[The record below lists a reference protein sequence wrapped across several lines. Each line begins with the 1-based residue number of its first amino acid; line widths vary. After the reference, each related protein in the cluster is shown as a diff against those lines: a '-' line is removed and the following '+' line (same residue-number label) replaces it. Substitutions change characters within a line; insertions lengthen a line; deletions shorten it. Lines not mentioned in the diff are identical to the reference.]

1 MGVSWGGEWHGT
13 MPLACPCFPIA
24 CCFIHRKVNVT
35 SLETSRFLSRNQKG
49 VVVAVQVI
57 RDEGARRERESRLRP
72 ARWAISIIGVFN
84 NWRNV

>member
-1 MGVSWGGEWHGT
+1 MVPLGDDLQGGSNQGGKALSDIQV
-13 MPLACPCFPIA
+13 PSLRFRQLA
-24 CCFIHRKVNVT
+24 T
-35 SLETSRFLSRNQKG
+35 TLEPSRFLSRNQKG